1 MDEIK
6 KMKFDPTINAGHLLT
21 FVGFLVTIFIGWTN
35 LDKRVVVLE
44 ETKNAQALRDKH
56 QDAIIAGHSAQIR
69 ESLNDIKA
77 AIIRLDQ
84 KVEAIN

>member
-1 MDEIK
+1 MDDMK
-6 KMKFDPTINAGHLLT
+6 KVRFDPTINAGHLLT

-44 ETKNAQALRDKH
+44 ENKNAQALRDKH
-56 QDAIIAGHSAQIR
+56 QDAIIAGQSAQIR
-69 ESLNDIKA
+69 ETLSDIKT

-84 KVEAIN
+84 KIEAIK